1 MAFQI
6 AHEQT
11 PVLISLSLLVGTFFG
26 QIIVGI
32 LADRY
37 GRKRMYGIELLVLT
51 LATIFFSLSSK
62 GALASTNGLVWIVA
76 WRFIMGLGIG
86 GDYPLSAVITAE
98 YVDPVHVSGCST
110 LGEINK
116 KWQICSS
123 KASRSYGRRSVL
135 YAADRSSHS

>member
-1 MAFQI
+1 MEKYPREMKVSNFLRGRGQCSGLLITA
-6 AHEQT
+6 

-26 QIIVGI
+26 QIFVGI

-51 LATIFFSLSSK
+51 LSTVLMALSSK

-98 YVDPVHVSGCST
+98 YVVPSGC
-110 LGEINK
+110 LKPLKYN
-116 KWQICSS
+116 
-123 KASRSYGRRSVL
+123 
-135 YAADRSSHS
+135 